1 MEESG
6 PPSNPSAVASRGRGR
21 GRPPKV
27 APTAVGHALKHSS
40 LAIKNADAVASP
52 TPPEDQDSGQS
63 ECRRSSRKKIIKFDV
78 RDLLNKNRKAHKIQI
93 EARIDSNPSPGQ
105 SSGTTGASTCTSMS
119 AASAASASSAASV
132 SRLFSMF
139 EMSHPSLPPPP
150 PPPALEIFAKP
161 RPTQSLI
168 VAQVTSEPS
177 AAGGAHPVQ
186 TWVSLPAVTP
196 RKRGR
201 PRKSQSAD
209 VAIVPTVIA
218 PSCFDSDTNS
228 TSTTTSNMSSDSG
241 EPAGFPKR
249 KPKSKLRVSLKR
261 LNLSRRQESSDSGN
275 SPSSS
280 SPEVE
285 PPALQD
291 ENALDQQ
298 PDQEQNLTRI
308 VAAEDN
314 SDSDSQIMFIEIE
327 TESPKGQEEHEE
339 QEEEQPVEVEPEEL
353 IDIDMELAKQ
363 GPTPDPEQDLDEI
376 MVEVLSGPPSL
387 WSADDEAEEEE
398 DVTVQRAT
406 PPEDE
411 PTADS
416 SSPAPRRS
424 RRSAPLSGSSRQG
437 KTLEETFAE
446 IAAESSKQILEAEE
460 SQDPEEQHILID
472 LIEDTLKSDKI
483 VATLIA
489 VIPEPKVET
498 KATLNEE
505 LAIDVVPKPQLFA
518 EDVPI
523 AQGIAETA
531 VAVEQLHEKT
541 TIETKPPTEI
551 IIAETKPSLVVKE
564 TPPKYE
570 ADQKA
575 TQEDL
580 PESKP
585 AETIPAFERIPHI
598 EEESIAAPLLLSE
611 SDTRDKAIGEVLADQ
626 TSLSTVEK
634 SNKKVE
640 KTEFPTEITALNAET
655 VQEDRPL
662 AVPAEETRN
671 NSSDEPKSLEN
682 SERNQERED
691 SEVAVVEIK
700 ERNNQVEQEKTPI
713 PEMKERKKPLRK
725 GDKEVGKST
734 KENALEKNMESKKS
748 CPDGTPGKQKE
759 TGKAA
764 KEATMKK
771 EAEKEKASASL
782 SMDALDTSSADF
794 TPKRDKDTAQC
805 PPLLHNSE
813 RSSTKP
819 LQESALSEISKSTSN
834 EGAVAAPDA
843 SKEEQAG
850 KKPLTDKKLATGFV
864 ECDAMF
870 KAMDMANA
878 QMRLEEK
885 SKKKLKKVP
894 PKAEAPSLL
903 PTAKPVPGQKKS
915 LAGKASSRRNTVYE
929 DSPKQDRN
937 SSPSSDSAQ
946 VNTSAGKLKRSR
958 AKKKPNPR
966 RSTICEDA
974 KDLRSST
981 SSTPTE
987 EVAASSPVSTSSD
1000 SSSKR
1005 NAPKGTSHEL
1015 AGGSKLDQRR
1025 NTICEDRQAE
1035 IALPVPLTKRR
1046 FSMHPKASANPLHD
1060 TLLRT
1065 SGKKR
1070 ARKGGKE
1077 SLSRQSS
1084 LDSSS
1089 SASQGA
1095 SKKKAQK
1102 SAEALNAALLET
1114 ESSESTS
1121 SGSKMRRWDVQTS
1134 PDLDPLSDIAK
1145 FIEDGVNLLK
1155 RDYKVDEDQ
1164 REKGQDEVKREANPE
1179 EDEFAQRLAN
1189 METPATTPSP
1199 SPTQSNPEDSA
1210 TPATILQ
1217 ESNAGGGVRR
1227 SHRIKQKP
1235 QGQRASQGRGV
1246 ASMALAPISMD
1257 EQLTELAN
1265 IEAINEQ
1272 FLRGEGLNTF
1282 QLLKENYYRCARQ
1295 VSQENAEMQC
1305 DCFLTGD
1312 EEAQGHLSC
1321 GAGCINRMLMI
1332 ECGPLCT
1339 NGARCTNKRFQQ
1351 HQCWPCRVFRTEKKG
1366 CGITAELQ
1374 IPPGEFIMEYVGE
1387 VIDSEEFE
1395 RRQHLYSKDRNR
1407 HYYFMALRGEAIIDA
1422 TSKGNISRY
1431 INHSCD
1437 PNAETQKWTV
1447 NGELRIGFFSVKPI
1461 QPGEEITFDYQYQRY
1476 GRDAQRC
1483 YCEAANCRGW
1493 IGGEPDSDEGEQ
1505 LDVESDSEADLD
1517 EEELEAEPEAEAEAE
1532 GGQPRKTSKAKS
1544 KSKIKAKLP
1553 LATSRKRKEQ
1563 TKPKDREYKAG
1574 RWLKP
1579 SSGGPSSAEKGSRK
1593 PKVNKFHAMLEDPD
1607 VLEELSLLS
1616 RSGLKNQLDTLRF
1629 SRCMVRAKLL
1639 QTRLQLLGVL
1649 TRGELPCR
1657 RLFLDYHGLRLL
1669 HAWISEN
1676 GNDEQ
1681 LRVALLDTLE
1691 SLPIP
1696 NRTMLND
1703 SRVYQSVQLWSNGL
1717 EQQKAAAPHATQA
1730 ALHKRMVALLQKWQ
1744 ALPEIFRI
1752 PKRERIEQMK
1762 EHEREADRQQKHVHA
1777 STALEDQRERE
1788 SSSDRFRQDRFRR
1801 DTTSSR
1807 ISKPI
1812 RMSGNNTICTITT
1825 QQKGSNGAMDG
1836 MARNDSRRRSD
1847 MGPSTE
1853 PRRTLSKELRRSL
1866 FERKVALDEA
1876 ERRVCSEDWREHELR
1891 CEFFGA
1897 DLNTDPKQLP
1907 FYQNADTGEW
1917 FNSDDMLVP
1926 APPRTELLSQ
1936 ALLSPEI
1943 DGGQAAP
1950 AVEYK
1955 LPAGV
1960 DPLPP
1965 AWHWRMTSD
1974 GDIYYYN
1981 LRERISQWEPPS
1993 PEQRLQTLLE
2003 EDPTQQPLHELQNDP
2018 ALLANELIQVDID
2031 YVGSLSSKS
2040 LAQYV
2045 ETKVRERRDLRRSRL
2060 VSIRLISPRR
2070 DEDRLYNQLE
2080 SRKYKENKEKIRRR
2094 KELYRRRKLDA
2105 PPDISANAEDAIPGK
2120 PLPIQ
2125 AYLYSSDEDETEVP
2139 VGEPA
2144 ATEGTVAPEEDQESL
2159 NLAPSTSHAAM
2170 AALGKSVA
2178 QATQPSVVGAVVKR
2192 KLPMPPNV
2200 SAKKHRQEQRSKKGP
2215 SSQSLLTTTSG
2226 REAHEK
2232 FRFEISGHVADF
2244 LRPYR
2249 KESCQLGRITSD
2261 EDYKF
2266 LIKRL
2271 SHHITTKEVR
2281 YCDITGNPLSCTESV
2296 KHKSYDFINQY
2307 MRKKGRVYRK
2317 PAEDTMF

>member
-6 PPSNPSAVASRGRGR
+6 PPSNPSPVASRGRGR

-27 APTAVGHALKHSS
+27 ALSALGNTPPHINPSLKH
-40 LAIKNADAVASP
+40 ADAEASP
-52 TPPEDQDSGQS
+52 TAPEDQDSGQS

-93 EARIDSNPSPGQ
+93 EARIDSNPSTGHSQ
-105 SSGTTGASTCTSMS
+105 SGTTAASTSMS
-119 AASAASASSAASV
+119 TATASAASASSAATV

-139 EMSHPSLPPPP
+139 EMSHQSLPPPP
-150 PPPALEIFAKP
+150 PPPTALEIFAKP

-177 AAGGAHPVQ
+177 AVGGAHPVQ
-186 TWVSLPAVTP
+186 TMAGLPPVTP

-201 PRKSQSAD
+201 PRKSQLAD
-209 VAIVPTVIA
+209 AAIIPTVIV
-218 PSCFDSDTNS
+218 PSCSDSDTNS

-241 EPAGFPKR
+241 ELPGFPIQ

-261 LNLSRRQESSDSGN
+261 LKLGGRLESSDSGN

-291 ENALDQQ
+291 ENAMDER
-298 PDQEQNLTRI
+298 PKQEQNLSRM
-308 VAAEDN
+308 VDAEEN
-314 SDSDSQIMFIEIE
+314 SDSDSQIIFIEIE
-327 TESPKGQEEHEE
+327 TESPKGEEE
-339 QEEEQPVEVEPEEL
+339 QEEGRPVEVEPQDL

-363 GPTPDPEQDLDEI
+363 EPTPDPEEDLDEI

-398 DVTVQRAT
+398 DATVQRAT
-406 PPEDE
+406 PPGKE
-411 PTADS
+411 PAADS
-416 SSPAPRRS
+416 CSSAPRRS

-460 SQDPEEQHILID
+460 SQDQEEQHILID
-472 LIEDTLKSDKI
+472 LIEDTLKSDN
-483 VATLIA
+483 IA
-489 VIPEPKVET
+489 ASLNKDIFEPKVET
-498 KATLNEE
+498 KATCGE
-505 LAIDVVPKPQLFA
+505 VVPRPEMVT
-518 EDVPI
+518 EDVYI
-523 AQGIAETA
+523 TEGIAATLEKSA
-531 VAVEQLHEKT
+531 VV
-541 TIETKPPTEI
+541 TKPTTEM
-551 IIAETKPSLVVKE
+551 IAETKLSDEVVIE
-564 TPPKYE
+564 PPLKDE
-570 ADQKA
+570 SDPKQ
-575 TQEDL
+575 TEVEL

-585 AETIPAFERIPHI
+585 AVNIPKSERILSAEVETTSSPLVPP
-598 EEESIAAPLLLSE
+598 ECCTLESVSGPVLLE
-611 SDTRDKAIGEVLADQ
+611 
-626 TSLSTVEK
+626 TSLSTEEK
-634 SNKKVE
+634 SNENVE
-640 KTEFPTEITALNAET
+640 TTPLKTEAAK
-655 VQEDRPL
+655 EDSP
-662 AVPAEETRN
+662 PAAPEEEAS
-671 NSSDEPKSLEN
+671 NSSEEPNFLLEDYE
-682 SERNQERED
+682 SNQEQVAED
-691 SEVAVVEIK
+691 EMMK
-700 ERNNQVEQEKTPI
+700 CNNQKGQKQTPL
-713 PEMKERKKPLRK
+713 PEMKEPEKPVAETVSKKEKAMENPARSSPAIV
-725 GDKEVGKST
+725 DKKVRAGEMEKKVVKST
-734 KENALEKNMESKKS
+734 KGTVPEKKMDSKKS
-748 CPDGTPGKQKE
+748 CAAVTPAKQKE
-759 TGKAA
+759 SGKSA
-764 KEATMKK
+764 KEAILKK
-771 EAEKEKASASL
+771 ETEKEK
-782 SMDALDTSSADF
+782 SSAKLDSSSPN
-794 TPKRDKDTAQC
+794 TLDKKGKDTAQWS
-805 PPLLHNSE
+805 PQLQTLPK
-813 RSSTKP
+813 SSTKP
-819 LQESALSEISKSTSN
+819 PQESAPSVISKTTSN
-834 EGAVAAPDA
+834 QPAP
-843 SKEEQAG
+843 KEEQHAA
-850 KKPLTDKKLATGFV
+850 KKGLSDNSPPSVLKAKEKAVSGFV

-870 KAMDMANA
+870 KAMDLANA
-878 QMRLEEK
+878 QLRLDEK
-885 SKKKLKKVP
+885 NKKKLKKVP
-894 PKAEAPSLL
+894 TKVEAPPKVEP
-903 PTAKPVPGQKKS
+903 PTAVPVPGQKKS
-915 LAGKASSRRNTVYE
+915 LSGKTSLRRNTVYE
-929 DSPKQDRN
+929 DSPNLERN

-946 VNTSAGKLKRSR
+946 ANTSAGKLKPSKV
-958 AKKKPNPR
+958 KKKINPR
-966 RSTICEDA
+966 RSTICEAA
-974 KDLRSST
+974 KDLRSSSS
-981 SSTPTE
+981 SSTPTR

-1005 NAPKGTSHEL
+1005 NGSKRTTSDL
-1015 AGGSKLDQRR
+1015 DGGSKLDQRR
-1025 NTICEDRQAE
+1025 YTICEDRQPETA
-1035 IALPVPLTKRR
+1035 IPVPLTKRR

-1060 TLLRT
+1060 TLLQT
-1065 SGKKR
+1065 AGKKR
-1070 ARKGGKE
+1070 GRKEGKE
-1077 SLSRQSS
+1077 SLSRQNS

-1095 SKKKAQK
+1095 PKKKALK
-1102 SAEALNAALLET
+1102 SAEILSAALLET

-1121 SGSKMRRWDVQTS
+1121 SGSKMSRWDVQTS
-1134 PDLDPLSDIAK
+1134 PELEAANPFGDIAK

-1155 RDYKVDEDQ
+1155 RDKVDEDQ
-1164 REKGQDEVKREANPE
+1164 RKEGQDEVKREADPE
-1179 EDEFAQRLAN
+1179 EDEFAQRVAN
-1189 METPATTPSP
+1189 METPATTPTP

-1210 TPATILQ
+1210 STTTVLK
-1217 ESNAGGGVRR
+1217 ELETGGGVRR

-1235 QGQRASQGRGV
+1235 QGPRASQGRGV
-1246 ASMALAPISMD
+1246 ASVALAPISMD
-1257 EQLTELAN
+1257 EQLAELAN

-1272 FLRGEGLNTF
+1272 FLRSEGLNTF
-1282 QLLKENYYRCARQ
+1282 QLLKENFYRCARQ

-1332 ECGPLCT
+1332 ECGPLCS

-1366 CGITAELQ
+1366 CGITAELL

-1407 HYYFMALRGEAIIDA
+1407 HYYFMALRGEAVIDA

-1461 QPGEEITFDYQYQRY
+1461 QPGEEITFDYQYLRY

-1505 LDVESDSEADLD
+1505 LDEESDSDAEMD
-1517 EEELEAEPEAEAEAE
+1517 EEELEAEPEE
-1532 GGQPRKTSKAKS
+1532 GQPRKSAKAKAKS
-1544 KSKIKAKLP
+1544 KLKAKLP
-1553 LATSRKRKEQ
+1553 LATGRKRKEQ

-1579 SSGGPSSAEKGSRK
+1579 SATGSSSSAEKPPKK
-1593 PKVNKFHAMLEDPD
+1593 PKVNKFQAMLEDPD
-1607 VLEELSLLS
+1607 VVEELSLL
-1616 RSGLKNQLDTLRF
+1616 RRGGLKNQQDTLRF
-1629 SRCMVRAKLL
+1629 SRCLVRAKLL
-1639 QTRLQLLGVL
+1639 KTRLALLRVL
-1649 TRGELPCR
+1649 THGELPCR

-1676 GNDEQ
+1676 GNDDQ
-1681 LRVALLDTLE
+1681 LREALLDTLE

-1696 NRTMLND
+1696 NRTMLSD
-1703 SRVYQSVQLWSNGL
+1703 SRVYQSVQLWSNSL
-1717 EQQKAAAPHATQA
+1717 EQQLAVVPQEKQA

-1788 SSSDRFRQDRFRR
+1788 SSNDRFRQDRFRR

-1807 ISKPI
+1807 IGKPI

-1825 QQKGSNGAMDG
+1825 QQKGSNGAPDG
-1836 MARNDSRRRSD
+1836 MTRNDNRRRSD
-1847 MGPSTE
+1847 IGPPSE
-1853 PRRTLSKELRRSL
+1853 QRRTLSKELRRSL

-1876 ERRVCSEDWREHELR
+1876 ERRVCTEDRLEHELR

-1897 DLNTDPKQLP
+1897 DINTDPKQLP
-1907 FYQNADTGEW
+1907 FYQKTDTNEW
-1917 FNSDDMLVP
+1917 FNSDDVPVP
-1926 APPRTELLSQ
+1926 APPRTELLTK
-1936 ALLSPEI
+1936 ALLSPDI
-1943 DGGQAAP
+1943 DVGQGATD
-1950 AVEYK
+1950 VEYK
-1955 LPAGV
+1955 LPPGV

-1965 AWHWRMTSD
+1965 AWNWQVTSD

-2003 EDPTQQPLHELQNDP
+2003 ENTTQQPLHELQIDP
-2018 ALLANELIQVDID
+2018 AVLENELIQVDTD
-2031 YVGSLSSKS
+2031 YVGSLSAKS
-2040 LAQYV
+2040 LAQYI
-2045 ETKVRERRDLRRSRL
+2045 EAKVRERRDLRRSKL

-2094 KELYRRRKLDA
+2094 KELYRRRKIEVLPDA
-2105 PPDISANAEDAIPGK
+2105 VDEIPVPGK
-2120 PLPIQ
+2120 ALPIQ
-2125 AYLYSSDEDETEVP
+2125 PYLFSSDEEETKVAAIEQ
-2139 VGEPA
+2139 PA
-2144 ATEGTVAPEEDQESL
+2144 AEEEQDSL
-2159 NLAPSTSHAAM
+2159 NMAPSTSHAAM
-2170 AALGKSVA
+2170 AALGKAVA
-2178 QATQPSVVGAVVKR
+2178 QPTGLGTVGKR
-2192 KLPMPPNV
+2192 KLPMPPSV
-2200 SAKKHRQEQRSKKGP
+2200 TVKKHRQEQRSKKVK
-2215 SSQSLLTTTSG
+2215 SSQSPLTATSA

-2232 FRFEISGHVADF
+2232 FRFEISGHVANF

-2249 KESCQLGRITSD
+2249 KESCTLGRITSD

-2266 LIKRL
+2266 LVNRL
-2271 SHHITTKEVR
+2271 SYHITTKEMR
-2281 YCDITGNPLSCTESV
+2281 YCEVSGNPLSCTESV

-2307 MRKKGRVYRK
+2307 MRQKGPVYKK
-2317 PAEDTMF
+2317 PAEND